1 MSTDP
6 MKKADEIK
14 DRITGMADRVRETA
28 SRAGERVSDTLEHQK
43 QSAADG
49 LDRAASAL
57 HNSAESMAMPGKKVV
72 DFTHGIANRMGSAA
86 GYLRESDMTTMGRD
100 SMNLAR
106 RYPVQSMVAALTLGF
121 LIGRMRRR

>member
-6 MKKADEIK
+6 MKNNELRERMSDV
-14 DRITGMADRVRETA
+14 ADRVRETA
-28 SRAGERVSDTLEHQK
+28 GRAGERMADTLEQQK
-43 QSAADG
+43 QNAADG

-57 HNSAESMAMPGKKVV
+57 HQGANSLPGRKVV
-72 DFTHGIANRMGSAA
+72 NFTHGIADKVGSAA

-100 SMNLAR
+100 TMNLCR
-106 RYPVQSMVAALTLGF
+106 RYPAQSMVAALTVGF